1 MVIETEFP
9 VQPKGPQPSPQAFP
23 TATPSTFIRLPSSEG
38 SELPP
43 LHQRKRKP
51 TQLQDDI
58 VKESLSGPDQPVED
72 SMPAPHASNTFPL
85 ASPEDIPTRSHRIHE
100 RGAQPPTQKLKKN
113 IMDWRVRKQV
123 LEEDP
128 LIDAVEKKRV
138 HCKICDKWIR
148 LDGRNDYYP
157 GLWNKHREHHKES
170 CITEGGSRRNR
181 HDEEHLLENTAEQL
195 ARQRGAVESNHP
207 KHPHKKSRT

>member
-1 MVIETEFP
+1 
-9 VQPKGPQPSPQAFP
+9 
-23 TATPSTFIRLPSSEG
+23 
-38 SELPP
+38 
-43 LHQRKRKP
+43 
-51 TQLQDDI
+51 
-58 VKESLSGPDQPVED
+58 
-72 SMPAPHASNTFPL
+72 MPANHASNTFSPV
-85 ASPEDIPTRSHRIHE
+85 SPEDTAIPTRSHHEHE
-100 RGAQPPTQKLKKN
+100 RGAQPPAQKLRKN
-113 IMDWRVRKQV
+113 ITDWKIRKKA

-157 GLWNKHREHHKES
+157 GLWKKHRQHHQES
-170 CITEGGSRRNR
+170 CITKGGSRRNR
-181 HDEEHLLENTAEQL
+181 DDGEHLLENTAEQP